1 MYQSEIEK
9 LKAEATAHR
18 SKNVEANNVSQTIP
32 KPHVGCCTSSETAMQ
47 EIMNIVEM
55 DYANGIEISMKV
67 FYKMLSKGL
76 RKEREQ
82 LIDAFDN
89 GQANWDAKCQ
99 DYKNGTEYFNN
110 TFK

>member
-1 MYQSEIEK
+1 
-9 LKAEATAHR
+9 
-18 SKNVEANNVSQTIP
+18 
-32 KPHVGCCTSSETAMQ
+32 MQ

-55 DYANGIEISMKV
+55 DYVNGVEISMKV
-67 FYKMLSKGL
+67 FYKMLSKAL

-89 GQANWDAKCQ
+89 GQAKMDIKCQ

>member
-1 MYQSEIEK
+1 MQNSNSNAGANAEQSTN
-9 LKAEATAHR
+9 AEVPT
-18 SKNVEANNVSQTIP
+18 SSPTIGNTN
-32 KPHVGCCTSSETAMQ
+32 VGCCTPLAETAMQ

-55 DYANGIEISMKV
+55 DYANGVEISMKV
-67 FYKMLSKGL
+67 FYKMLSNGL

-110 TFK
+110 TYKK

>member
-1 MYQSEIEK
+1 MIEK
-9 LKAEATAHR
+9 LPLEQQL
-18 SKNVEANNVSQTIP
+18 NNDKMLIDIP
-32 KPHVGCCTSSETAMQ
+32 SSPNAAKPNVGCCTSVETAMQ

-55 DYANGIEISMKV
+55 DYANGVEISMKV
-67 FYKMLSKGL
+67 LYKMLSKGL

-89 GQANWDAKCQ
+89 GQANWDVKCQ